1 MAKKK
6 KEKEHKTPSYPRHSL
21 EKALRIPKAILDQNA
36 GRECTD
42 EDSATY
48 CGVKF
53 NKGPYLQEIT
63 SAIRYNLLERP
74 ESGKIAL
81 TETARKILKP
91 QSSGDTEDGLR
102 YAAINAPVISD
113 VYSHYRGE
121 NLPDDQFFNNAL
133 TDNFKIPTEKIMEFR
148 EIFFSTMK
156 YANLVEDRDGKLRLI
171 DATTD
176 YTTPG
181 ESSKTLKKLEKTVKV
196 KSEDTCFVM
205 MPFGPPLGSYYEKI
219 YKVAIEKAGLTP
231 MRADDDLFGT
241 GKIMDQ
247 IWTGINAAKVLV
259 ADLTT
264 RNPNVYYELGL
275 AHALQKPVVLIS
287 NKQEDVPFD
296 LNHIRVIYY
305 DMTDPFWGQKLIDK
319 VAENIL
325 SAIKNPEE
333 AIFKPMV

>member
-1 MAKKK
+1 MAKRK
-6 KEKEHKTPSYPRHSL
+6 KEKELKTPSYPRHSL

-42 EDSATY
+42 EESATY

-74 ESGKIAL
+74 ESGKISL

-102 YAAINAPVISD
+102 YAAINAPIISD

-133 TDNFKIPTEKIMEFR
+133 TDNFKIPTEKILEFR
-148 EIFFSTMK
+148 EIFFSTMR
-156 YANLVEDRDGKLRLI
+156 YANLVEDREGKLRLI

-205 MPFGPPLGSYYEKI
+205 MPFSPPLGSYYEKI

-247 IWTGINAAKVLV
+247 IWTGINSAKVLV

-264 RNPNVYYELGL
+264 RNPNVYYEL
-275 AHALQKPVVLIS
+275 
-287 NKQEDVPFD
+287 
-296 LNHIRVIYY
+296 
-305 DMTDPFWGQKLIDK
+305 
-319 VAENIL
+319 
-325 SAIKNPEE
+325 
-333 AIFKPMV
+333 